1 MHIQVGAYS
10 PENIL
15 TWKGHPPLTA
25 FCGTHVFQV
34 VTKSAGMFPTWTPS
48 AIAAL
53 GNLAVLEPVER
64 KPHRRHDNLDDRPAR
79 AR

>member
-25 FCGTHVFQV
+25 FCGTHIFQV
-34 VTKSAGMFPTWTPS
+34 VTKSAVMFPTWTPS
-48 AIAAL
+48 AIA
-53 GNLAVLEPVER
+53 VPESVER
-64 KPHRRHDNLDDRPAR
+64 KPHRRHNNLDDRSPR